1 MTYAQAVFLVG
12 LILYF
17 NHISTIFLFFMHFIP
32 PTPLILYIMSK
43 ISNALITQNKELHL
57 EKSIFTVA
65 AEGMQNFKM
74 SWVHKS
80 PPY

>member
-1 MTYAQAVFLVG
+1 
-12 LILYF
+12 
-17 NHISTIFLFFMHFIP
+17 MHFIP

-80 PPY
+80 PPYTIAIMLTLLSKRNRFAVVC